1 MRANLVGDVRPGLA
15 DVAVH
20 LAHDADVLV
29 GVQQRVLLLAAV
41 RGTSGSSAAAAA
53 AVRGAVGLEAGVGE
67 DDDEALAV
75 LVLGGDGDVLL
86 CDELG
91 QFGRRAGLGS

>member
-1 MRANLVGDVRPGLA
+1 MGDVRPGLA
-15 DVAVH
+15 YVAVH
-20 LAHDADVLV
+20 FAHDADVLV
-29 GVQQRVLLLAAV
+29 GVEQRVLLLAAV
-41 RGTSGSSAAAAA
+41 RSPSGSSAAAAAAA

-67 DDDEALAV
+67 DDDETLAV

-86 CDELG
+86 SDELG